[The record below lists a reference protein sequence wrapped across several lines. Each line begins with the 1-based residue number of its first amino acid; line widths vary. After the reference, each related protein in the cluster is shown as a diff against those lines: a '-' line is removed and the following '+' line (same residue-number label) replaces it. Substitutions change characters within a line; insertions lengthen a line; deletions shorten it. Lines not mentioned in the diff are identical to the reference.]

1 MFCLIGLCFSTHND
15 IFLLIGNIILI
26 LKNAKKIQT
35 GFFSFS
41 TCRYQFYLTLSS
53 FEDENIYLESLGFLT
68 KRTFCLGVIAETEVA
83 EWSDRH

>member
-1 MFCLIGLCFSTHND
+1 MLKKYRQVF
-15 IFLLIGNIILI
+15 FLSLLAN
-26 LKNAKKIQT
+26 T
-35 GFFSFS
+35 SFI
-41 TCRYQFYLTLSS
+41 LTLSS